1 MYRAAIIDRRRIE
14 VKSALTITAVLM
26 LVALPAA
33 AVNPLLSPVPIS
45 PELEQHLRQ
54 APDGRLYLEIDDM
67 LIPVATGEKSA
78 SYYTTWPG
86 GVVYYQFHGSVDAS
100 DGYPLSGDGA
110 ARRAVFR
117 AAAMEWQATV
127 AGLTFIEG
135 TGSGN
140 YILVKSAGYNN
151 SYVGMKGGAQD
162 LNIYNWNWR
171 FIVAHEIG
179 HALSLM
185 HEQSRPDRDTYLT
198 VNYANIEDEN
208 EFNFD
213 IWPGTASHGDY
224 DYGSVMHYDRC
235 GFWDP
240 AAGSCGTHGYT
251 MDAKAAGAALVGLT
265 AAEANA
271 AMGQRDD
278 LSPGDI
284 AGVRALYT
292 PANTIFGTCF
302 ENGRTN
308 AWSSTVSPCAHG
320 LCYTGDPLN
329 SQCDPCVATVCASD
343 PWCCSTSWDDQCI
356 DEAISWCDYS
366 CP

>member
-1 MYRAAIIDRRRIE
+1 M
-14 VKSALTITAVLM
+14 KSALTITAALM

-33 AVNPLLSPVPIS
+33 AVNPLLSPVPIG
-45 PELEQHLRQ
+45 PELEQHVRQ
-54 APDGRLYLEIDDM
+54 APGGRLYLEIDDM
-67 LIPVATGEKSA
+67 LIPVTAGEKSA
-78 SYYTTWPG
+78 SYYTTWTN
-86 GVVYYQFHGSVDAS
+86 GVVYYHFHSSVDAS
-100 DGYPLSGDGA
+100 DGYPLSGDGT
-110 ARRAVFR
+110 ARRAAFR

-127 AGLTFIEG
+127 PGLTFIEG

-151 SYVGMKGGAQD
+151 SWVGMQGGAQD
-162 LNIYNWNWR
+162 LNIYNWNYR
-171 FIVAHEIG
+171 FIISHEIG

-208 EFNFD
+208 EFNFG
-213 IWPGTASHGDY
+213 IWAGTATHGGY
-224 DYGSVMHYDRC
+224 DYSSVMHYGRC
-235 GFWDP
+235 GFWDSG
-240 AAGSCGTHGYT
+240 AGTCGTDGYT
-251 MDAKAAGAALVGLT
+251 MDAKAAGAALVGLS

-271 AMGQRDD
+271 AMGQRSD

-292 PANTIFGTCF
+292 PATTILDSCF

-320 LCYTGDPLN
+320 LCEIGVLLDA
-329 SQCDPCVATVCASD
+329 QCNPCAAQICAYDHYCCDVEWDSLCVGYVITVCGQS
-343 PWCCSTSWDDQCI
+343 
-356 DEAISWCDYS
+356 CD
-366 CP
+366 

>member
-1 MYRAAIIDRRRIE
+1 MKRA
-14 VKSALTITAVLM
+14 LITAATLM

-45 PELEQHLRQ
+45 PELEQHVRQ

-67 LIPVATGEKSA
+67 LIPVTAGEKSA
-78 SYYTTWPG
+78 SYYTTWTN
-86 GVVYYQFHGSVDAS
+86 GVVYYQFHSSVDAV
-100 DGYPLSGDGA
+100 DGRPLSGDGA

-151 SYVGMKGGAQD
+151 SYVGMNGGAQD
-162 LNIYNWNWR
+162 LNIYNWNYR
-171 FIVAHEIG
+171 FIISHEIG

-185 HEQSRPDRDTYLT
+185 HEQSRPDRDTYVT
-198 VNYANIEDEN
+198 VSYENIENDK
-208 EFNFD
+208 EFNYD
-213 IWPGTASHGDY
+213 IWPGTASHGSY
-224 DYGSVMHYDRC
+224 DYGSVMHYGRC
-235 GFWDP
+235 DFAIDGWVCSPNF
-240 AAGSCGTHGYT
+240 T
-251 MDAKAAGAALVGLT
+251 MHATAAGAAAVDMT
-265 AAEANA
+265 QAEANA

-284 AGVRALYT
+284 AGVRSLYT
-292 PANTIFGTCF
+292 PANTVFGTCF

-308 AWSSTVSPCAHG
+308 AWSSSVGEVPACAHD
-320 LCYTGDPLN
+320 LCDIGVLLDA
-329 SQCDPCVATVCASD
+329 QCNACAAQICAYDSYCCQYEWDDICVGYVNTVC
-343 PWCCSTSWDDQCI
+343 DQ
-356 DEAISWCDYS
+356 S
-366 CP
+366 CN